1 MPLPTLSADW
11 SAAVTI
17 ETETFIQCRAGVV
30 YVAFGATPL
39 NAPAGLED
47 GIQLQQ
53 GDALTLNGGQDFRL
67 RSPYPS
73 NSVLW
78 YGSQGV

>member
-1 MPLPTLSADW
+1 MTLPTLSADW
-11 SAAVTI
+11 SAAVTVT
-17 ETETFIQCRAGVV
+17 TETFIQCRAGVV

-39 NAPAGLED
+39 SAPASLED

-67 RSPYPS
+67 RSPNPTT
-73 NSVLW
+73 SVVW
-78 YGSQGV
+78 YGSQGA

>member
-1 MPLPTLSADW
+1 MPLPSLSADW

-17 ETETFIQCRAGVV
+17 SNETFFQCRAGVV
-30 YVAFGATPL
+30 YVAFGTTPL
-39 NAPAGLED
+39 SAPGLED

-53 GDALTLNGGQDFRL
+53 GDALTLNGGQDFRV
-67 RSPYPS
+67 RSPFPS

-78 YGSQGV
+78 YGEQGA